1 MAYKIKKLTKK
12 KVNYFIKDE
21 KKASKEYHEYGL
33 HSLARDEA
41 KHKRYLTKLKR
52 EGL

>member
-21 KKASKEYHEYGL
+21 KKASKEYHKYGF
-33 HSLARDEA
+33 HSIAKDESRHE
-41 KHKRYLTKLKR
+41 KYFENIKKERY
-52 EGL
+52 